1 MFGCR
6 QHPFLVKLGER
17 EAAIWGCTRPTAT
30 KHDKLHASPS
40 PSTSDS
46 SKPILAGAQD
56 FRYPVHCIT
65 EYFLS
70 VIESKQYLL
79 TYSMEQSPSWEAN
92 Q

>member
-1 MFGCR
+1 
-6 QHPFLVKLGER
+6 
-17 EAAIWGCTRPTAT
+17 
-30 KHDKLHASPS
+30 LHVSPS

-70 VIESKQYLL
+70 VIESKQYTIKYTYLL
-79 TYSMEQSPSWEAN
+79 LLLLLLFVVVVVVVVVIIIIDVMMKMTTA
-92 Q
+92 